1 MSPKL
6 QEVFGELGISQYLD
20 VFLDQGFDTWE
31 TILDITES
39 DLDALGVK
47 LGHRRKLQ
55 RRIANARGVA
65 PDAALA
71 SPTRASVEDA
81 RTEVQKTEGSA
92 LSSTDIREN
101 GNGVVQKRKYR
112 RHPKPDENAPER
124 APSAYVLF
132 SNKMREDLK
141 GQNLTFTEI
150 AKLVGENWQGLTQAE
165 KEPYERDA
173 QAAKEK
179 YNRDLAEYKK
189 TPDYKKYLLYLQEF
203 KAKHANHAQDKE
215 VSKRVRL
222 SDPNIGEATVV
233 NGHSGRIAR
242 AGSIGDQNGEPPARR
257 QRIGSIVS
265 NGESYYA
272 ASVASFSQRT
282 PGDESVL
289 TSPATGYFDRRLD
302 RRRDQSPGV
311 TGSPRDSS
319 AQPPA
324 PLRRDP
330 PSYTDGSRADSMATS
345 RSLPPLS
352 DVFEG
357 RPMLNGAA
365 HLNEAPTQNIGLL
378 PRGLQT
384 ASPAN
389 TPSLSGSESRPPSLK
404 KEQSSAGSMSSASS
418 AYSSF
423 PRTPIEGPLPIHALL
438 SGGKQF
444 NSYDAAFAANPAIQ
458 GRSMSPDDRPTILPL
473 ERAPSDPTPVN
484 PPLPHINGETSTG
497 IRPGSTPGVA
507 AECWDVTDL
516 YDEVNGRT
524 FNYLHLQTCFEPPA
538 QDGIYSSRQS
548 LMARFR
554 FHQHLNY
561 HVHRTDTIEGKSLCW
576 WSWLA

>member
-65 PDAALA
+65 PDVALA
-71 SPTRASVEDA
+71 SPTRASVEDVRA
-81 RTEVQKTEGSA
+81 GAEVQKPEAPA
-92 LSSTDIREN
+92 LPSTDSREN
-101 GNGVVQKRKYR
+101 ANGVVQKRKYR

-150 AKLVGENWQGLTQAE
+150 AKLVGENWQALTQAE

-189 TPDYKKYLLYLQEF
+189 TPNYKKYLQYLQEF
-203 KAKHANHAQDKE
+203 KAKHANHPQDKE

-222 SDPNIGEATVV
+222 SDPNIGDSAAV
-233 NGHSGRIAR
+233 NGHSGRAVR
-242 AGSIGDQNGEPPARR
+242 AGSIGDHSGEPAARR

-272 ASVASFSQRT
+272 PSVASISQRT
-282 PGDESVL
+282 PGEESVL
-289 TSPATGYFDRRLD
+289 TSPAASYFDRRFD
-302 RRRDQSPGV
+302 RRREQSPGL
-311 TGSPRDSS
+311 TGSPRDSC

-324 PLRRDP
+324 PPRRDP
-330 PSYTDGSRADSMATS
+330 VHMDGPRVDGPAMS

-357 RPMLNGAA
+357 RPMLNG
-365 HLNEAPTQNIGLL
+365 HSHSSEAPMQNMALL

-384 ASPAN
+384 ASPAT

-423 PRTPIEGPLPIHALL
+423 PRTPVEGPLPIHALL
-438 SGGKQF
+438 SGGKPF
-444 NSYDAAFAANPAIQ
+444 PSYDVSFAANPAIH
-458 GRSMSPDDRPTILPL
+458 GRSMSPDDRPLIYPL
-473 ERAPSDPTPVN
+473 ERAPSDPTPTN
-484 PPLPHINGETSTG
+484 HALPHINGYSKGHGPVTSQNHTPVG
-497 IRPGSTPGVA
+497 RPSYSPAYNEGRLAPVATPVPPPVPAPGPA
-507 AECWDVTDL
+507 AL
-516 YDEVNGRT
+516 PPRLNGKS
-524 FNYLHLQTCFEPPA
+524 EPGM
-538 QDGIYSSRQS
+538 DGISALLQADKIVDRR
-548 LMARFR
+548 A
-554 FHQHLNY
+554 
-561 HVHRTDTIEGKSLCW
+561 G
-576 WSWLA
+576 

>member
-1 MSPKL
+1 MSPNL

-65 PDAALA
+65 PDVALA
-71 SPTRASVEDA
+71 SPTRASVEDVRA
-81 RTEVQKTEGSA
+81 GAGAELQKPESPA
-92 LSSTDIREN
+92 LPSTDSREN
-101 GNGVVQKRKYR
+101 INGVVQKRKYR

-150 AKLVGENWQGLTQAE
+150 AKLVGENWQALTQAE

-189 TPDYKKYLLYLQEF
+189 TPNYKKYLQYLQEF
-203 KAKHANHAQDKE
+203 KAKHANHPQDKE

-222 SDPNIGEATVV
+222 SDPNIGDSAAV
-233 NGHSGRIAR
+233 NGHSGRAVR
-242 AGSIGDQNGEPPARR
+242 AGSIGDHGGEPATRR

-265 NGESYYA
+265 NGESCYA
-272 ASVASFSQRT
+272 PSVASISQRT
-282 PGDESVL
+282 PGEESVL
-289 TSPATGYFDRRLD
+289 TSPAASYFDRRFD
-302 RRRDQSPGV
+302 RRREQSPGLN
-311 TGSPRDSS
+311 GSPRDSC
-319 AQPPA
+319 AQPP
-324 PLRRDP
+324 PLPRRDP
-330 PSYTDGSRADSMATS
+330 IHVDGSRADGPAMS

-357 RPMLNGAA
+357 RPMLNG
-365 HLNEAPTQNIGLL
+365 HTHSSEAPVQNMALL
-378 PRGLQT
+378 QRGLQT
-384 ASPAN
+384 TSPAT

-423 PRTPIEGPLPIHALL
+423 PRTPVEGPLPIHALL
-438 SGGKQF
+438 SGGKPF
-444 NSYDAAFAANPAIQ
+444 PSYDVSFAANPAIQ
-458 GRSMSPDDRPTILPL
+458 GRSMSPDDRPALYPL
-473 ERAPSDPTPVN
+473 ERAPSDPTPTKHA
-484 PPLPHINGETSTG
+484 LPHINGYSKGHATVKSQNHTPVG
-497 IRPGSTPGVA
+497 RPSYSPAYNEARLAPVATPVP
-507 AECWDVTDL
+507 
-516 YDEVNGRT
+516 
-524 FNYLHLQTCFEPPA
+524 PPA
-538 QDGIYSSRQS
+538 PAPAPPPRLIGKSEPGMDGISALLQADKIVDRR
-548 LMARFR
+548 A
-554 FHQHLNY
+554 
-561 HVHRTDTIEGKSLCW
+561 G
-576 WSWLA
+576 

>member
-81 RTEVQKTEGSA
+81 RGEVQKSEGPA
-92 LSSTDIREN
+92 LPSSDAREN
-101 GNGVVQKRKYR
+101 SSGVVQKRKYR

-189 TPDYKKYLLYLQEF
+189 TPDYKKYLQYLQEF
-203 KAKHANHAQDKE
+203 KAKHANQPHDKE
-215 VSKRVRL
+215 VSKRVKL
-222 SDPNIGEATVV
+222 SDPNIGESTVTSS
-233 NGHSGRIAR
+233 NSGRGAR
-242 AGSIGDQNGEPPARR
+242 AGSIGDHTGEPPARR

-265 NGESYYA
+265 NGESCYA
-272 ASVASFSQRT
+272 QSVVSMSQRT
-282 PGDESVL
+282 PGEESVM
-289 TSPATGYFDRRLD
+289 TSPAAGYFDRRFD
-302 RRRDQSPGV
+302 RRLEQSPGL
-311 TGSPRDSS
+311 TASPRESS
-319 AQPPA
+319 GQPTA
-324 PLRRDP
+324 LLRRDP
-330 PSYTDGSRADSMATS
+330 LYADGARADSMAAS

-357 RPMLNGAA
+357 RPLLNGAGHPGEVPMQPMA
-365 HLNEAPTQNIGLL
+365 LL

-384 ASPAN
+384 ASPAT
-389 TPSLSGSESRPPSLK
+389 TPSISGSESRPPSLK

-423 PRTPIEGPLPIHALL
+423 PRTPVEGPLPIHALL

-444 NSYDAAFAANPAIQ
+444 PSYDTAFVATPAIQ
-458 GRSMSPDDRPTILPL
+458 GRSMSPDDRPTIYPL
-473 ERAPSDPTPVN
+473 ERPPSDPTPVN
-484 PPLPHINGETSTG
+484 HPLPHINGYYNGHGPAPSQSHTPIARPSYSAAYNEARLAPVPAPVPPPAS
-497 IRPGSTPGVA
+497 RPGVRGE
-507 AECWDVTDL
+507 AEA
-516 YDEVNGRT
+516 N
-524 FNYLHLQTCFEPPA
+524 PA
-538 QDGIYSSRQS
+538 
-548 LMARFR
+548 
-554 FHQHLNY
+554 
-561 HVHRTDTIEGKSLCW
+561 
-576 WSWLA
+576 

>member
-65 PDAALA
+65 PDVALA
-71 SPTRASVEDA
+71 SPTRASVEDTRA
-81 RTEVQKTEGSA
+81 GAEVQKPEASA
-92 LSSTDIREN
+92 VPSTDSREN
-101 GNGVVQKRKYR
+101 SNGVVQKRKYR

-189 TPDYKKYLLYLQEF
+189 TPDYKKYLQYLQEF
-203 KAKHANHAQDKE
+203 KAKHANHPQDKE

-222 SDPNIGEATVV
+222 SDPSIGDSTAI
-233 NGHSGRIAR
+233 NGHSARAAR
-242 AGSIGDQNGEPPARR
+242 AGSVGDHNGEPPARR

-272 ASVASFSQRT
+272 PSVASISQRT
-282 PGDESVL
+282 PGEESIL
-289 TSPATGYFDRRLD
+289 TSPAASYFDRRFD
-302 RRRDQSPGV
+302 RRLEQSPGPGH
-311 TGSPRDSS
+311 TGSPRDISS
-319 AQPPA
+319 QPSA
-324 PLRRDP
+324 PPRRDP
-330 PSYTDGSRADSMATS
+330 VYTDGPRADGPALA

-357 RPMLNGAA
+357 RSMLNGAA
-365 HLNEAPTQNIGLL
+365 HPSEAPAQSMGLL

-444 NSYDAAFAANPAIQ
+444 SYDTAFAANPAIQ
-458 GRSMSPDDRPTILPL
+458 GRSMSPDDRPPAIYPL
-473 ERAPSDPTPVN
+473 ERAPSDPTPAN
-484 PPLPHINGETSTG
+484 HALPHINGYLKGHGPVPSQNHTPVGRHAYSPAYNES
-497 IRPGSTPGVA
+497 RLAPVSTPVPAPAPATGPA
-507 AECWDVTDL
+507 PRL
-516 YDEVNGRT
+516 NGKS
-524 FNYLHLQTCFEPPA
+524 EPGM
-538 QDGIYSSRQS
+538 DGISALLQADKIVDRRS
-548 LMARFR
+548 
-554 FHQHLNY
+554 
-561 HVHRTDTIEGKSLCW
+561 G
-576 WSWLA
+576 

>member
-20 VFLDQGFDTWE
+20 VFVDQGFDTWE

-55 RRIANARGVA
+55 RRIANARGIA

-81 RTEVQKTEGSA
+81 RGEVRKSEGPT
-92 LSSTDIREN
+92 LPPTDTREN
-101 GNGVVQKRKYR
+101 GSGVVQKRKYR

-189 TPDYKKYLLYLQEF
+189 TPDYKKYLQYLQEF
-203 KAKHANHAQDKE
+203 KAKHANHPQDRE

-222 SDPNIGEATVV
+222 SDPNIGESTAI
-233 NGHSGRIAR
+233 NGHSGRAAR
-242 AGSIGDQNGEPPARR
+242 AGSVGDHNSEPPARR

-272 ASVASFSQRT
+272 PSMISVSQRT
-282 PGDESVL
+282 PGEEPL
-289 TSPATGYFDRRLD
+289 MTSPAAGYFDRRLD
-302 RRRDQSPGV
+302 RRREQSPGM
-311 TGSPRDSS
+311 TASPRDNS
-319 AQPPA
+319 AQPA
-324 PLRRDP
+324 LLRRDP
-330 PSYTDGSRADSMATS
+330 VYADGSRAESMGTS

-352 DVFEG
+352 DVFEC
-357 RPMLNGAA
+357 RPMLNGAGPPS
-365 HLNEAPTQNIGLL
+365 EVPMQTMGLL
-378 PRGLQT
+378 PRGFQT
-384 ASPAN
+384 ASPAT
-389 TPSLSGSESRPPSLK
+389 TPSLSGGESRPPSLK

-423 PRTPIEGPLPIHALL
+423 PRTPVEGPLPIHALL

-444 NSYDAAFAANPAIQ
+444 TSYDAAFAANPAIQ
-458 GRSMSPDDRPTILPL
+458 GRSMSPDDRPAIYPL
-473 ERAPSDPTPVN
+473 ERAPSDPALVN
-484 PPLPHINGETSTG
+484 PLPHINGFYGGHGSHGSVPSQSQTPVARHPYSPAYNETRLAPVSA
-497 IRPGSTPGVA
+497 PVPTPA
-507 AECWDVTDL
+507 SKP
-516 YDEVNGRT
+516 NGKSE
-524 FNYLHLQTCFEPPA
+524 NGM
-538 QDGIYSSRQS
+538 DGISALLQADRIVDRRS
-548 LMARFR
+548 
-554 FHQHLNY
+554 
-561 HVHRTDTIEGKSLCW
+561 G
-576 WSWLA
+576 

>member
-65 PDAALA
+65 PDVALA
-71 SPTRASVEDA
+71 SPTRASVE
-81 RTEVQKTEGSA
+81 EVRAGAEAQKPEA
-92 LSSTDIREN
+92 PAQPSTDSREN
-101 GNGVVQKRKYR
+101 VNGVVQKRKYR

-150 AKLVGENWQGLTQAE
+150 AKLVGENWQALTQAE

-189 TPDYKKYLLYLQEF
+189 TPNYKKYLQYLQEF
-203 KAKHANHAQDKE
+203 KAKHANHPQDKE

-222 SDPNIGEATVV
+222 SDPNVGESAAV
-233 NGHSGRIAR
+233 NGHSGRAVR
-242 AGSIGDQNGEPPARR
+242 AGSIGDHSGEPASRR

-272 ASVASFSQRT
+272 PSVASISQRT
-282 PGDESVL
+282 PGEESVL
-289 TSPATGYFDRRLD
+289 TSPAASYFDRRFD
-302 RRRDQSPGV
+302 RRREQSPGL
-311 TGSPRDSS
+311 TGSPRDSC
-319 AQPPA
+319 AHPPA
-324 PLRRDP
+324 PPRRDP
-330 PSYTDGSRADSMATS
+330 VPMDSS

-357 RPMLNGAA
+357 RPMLNGTG
-365 HLNEAPTQNIGLL
+365 HSSEGPMQNMALL

-384 ASPAN
+384 ASPAT

-423 PRTPIEGPLPIHALL
+423 PRTPVEGPLPIHALL

-444 NSYDAAFAANPAIQ
+444 PSYDVSFAANPAIQ
-458 GRSMSPDDRPTILPL
+458 GRSMSPDDRPAIYPL
-473 ERAPSDPTPVN
+473 ERAPSDPTPIN
-484 PPLPHINGETSTG
+484 HPLPHINGYLKGHGPITSQNHTPVG
-497 IRPGSTPGVA
+497 RPAYSPAYNEARLAPVTTPVP
-507 AECWDVTDL
+507 
-516 YDEVNGRT
+516 
-524 FNYLHLQTCFEPPA
+524 PPA
-538 QDGIYSSRQS
+538 QAAPPPPRTNGKSEPGMDGISALLQADKIVDRR
-548 LMARFR
+548 A
-554 FHQHLNY
+554 
-561 HVHRTDTIEGKSLCW
+561 G
-576 WSWLA
+576 

>member
-1 MSPKL
+1 M
-6 QEVFGELGISQYLD
+6 ETNRNYL
-20 VFLDQGFDTWE
+20 LLE
-31 TILDITES
+31 
-39 DLDALGVK
+39 
-47 LGHRRKLQ
+47 
-55 RRIANARGVA
+55 
-65 PDAALA
+65 
-71 SPTRASVEDA
+71 
-81 RTEVQKTEGSA
+81 
-92 LSSTDIREN
+92 
-101 GNGVVQKRKYR
+101 
-112 RHPKPDENAPER
+112 
-124 APSAYVLF
+124 
-132 SNKMREDLK
+132 MREDLK

-203 KAKHANHAQDKE
+203 KAKHANHAQGKSVRCPLSGFAAPQYGRYLTRTHPDKE

-484 PPLPHINGETSTG
+484 PPLPHING
-497 IRPGSTPGVA
+497 
-507 AECWDVTDL
+507 
-516 YDEVNGRT
+516 
-524 FNYLHLQTCFEPPA
+524 QFEPNPRA
-538 QDGIYSSRQS
+538 ACNDG
-548 LMARFR
+548 
-554 FHQHLNY
+554 
-561 HVHRTDTIEGKSLCW
+561 DTY
-576 WSWLA
+576 